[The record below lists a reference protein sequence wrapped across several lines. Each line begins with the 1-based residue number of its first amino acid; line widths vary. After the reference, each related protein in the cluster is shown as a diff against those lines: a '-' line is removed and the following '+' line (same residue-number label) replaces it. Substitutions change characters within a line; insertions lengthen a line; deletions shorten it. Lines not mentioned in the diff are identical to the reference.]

1 MFFDLTMTRLFEY
14 LPKIIWPAII
24 ATIKMLSASL
34 VIGALLGLI
43 VAIILV
49 LTNPSGLSPNR
60 FIYRV
65 LNAIVDAI
73 RSFPA
78 IILIVALTPLTRLII
93 GTSVGWMA
101 AVVPLTI
108 AAFPAIAR
116 LIEHSLLE
124 VDKNV
129 ILAAKSFGASNGQII
144 FKVMFVEA
152 TPSIVSNMTF
162 ASIQLLANTTLAGA
176 VGAGGLGAVALTYGY
191 QRFDDVMMY
200 AIVFI
205 LSVMVLSL
213 QFLGRAIYRIL
224 K

>member
-14 LPKIIWPAII
+14 LPKIIWPAVI
-24 ATIKMLSASL
+24 ATLKMLSASL
-34 VIGALLGLI
+34 FLGLFI
-43 VAIILV
+43 GFIIAIILV
-49 LTNPSGLSPNR
+49 LTNPSGLSPNK
-60 FIYRV
+60 FIYR
-65 LNAIVDAI
+65 LFNSIVDAI

-93 GTSVGWMA
+93 GTSVGWHA

-129 ILAAKSFGASNGQII
+129 ILAARSFGASNGQII

-152 TPSIVSNMTF
+152 IPSIVSNMTF

-191 QRFDDVMMY
+191 QRFDDAIMY

-205 LSVMVLSL
+205 LSIMVLSL
-213 QFLGRAIYRIL
+213 QYLGRTVYRIL